1 MADSPASK
9 ERNVVPAQLLDL
21 VHAPNPDNK
30 NCGTPILDGTETD
43 EILRNFSAEPHG
55 AEEDERKYLV
65 RRLTKVGTAAIDFVT
80 LDAQVFYK
88 PHVHQRS
95 DSKIFITEGFGYL
108 LLGKEPGDEML
119 IPYKP
124 GDSFY
129 VSRGMFHGFLSVSV
143 THFVSVN
150 DPEILDPVTGAVD
163 LRFRTPR

>member
-1 MADSPASK
+1 
-9 ERNVVPAQLLDL
+9 
-21 VHAPNPDNK
+21 
-30 NCGTPILDGTETD
+30 
-43 EILRNFSAEPHG
+43 
-55 AEEDERKYLV
+55 
-65 RRLTKVGTAAIDFVT
+65 
-80 LDAQVFYK
+80 
-88 PHVHQRS
+88 
-95 DSKIFITEGFGYL
+95 
-108 LLGKEPGDEML
+108 L